1 MPPESKRD
9 AILRHIDEMAGVS
22 LNHETATEAVDNAI
36 QALKQQSAALLKAPY
51 KVKKIT
57 FSCKKCDEDNTVEVG
72 LDKES
77 LAKTMAYTGKVI
89 DEIGRFVEFAKGN
102 PDSRPQIEVTNIL
115 ASLKDDQVAQVMRW
129 IEENEQGLIE
139 IEGPKS
145 LQ

>member
-1 MPPESKRD
+1 MAETKRE

-22 LNHETATEAVDNAI
+22 LNHESATQAVDNAI

-51 KVKKIT
+51 KMKKIT
-57 FSCKKCDEDNTVEVG
+57 VPCVCGKETTVEVG

-115 ASLKDDQVAQVMRW
+115 ACLTDEQVATVMRW
-129 IEENEQGLIE
+129 VDENEKRTLE
-139 IEGPKS
+139 IAGPET

>member
-22 LNHETATEAVDNAI
+22 LNHETATQAVDNAI

-51 KVKKIT
+51 KQKKV
-57 FSCKKCDEDNTVEVG
+57 SVNCKGCGQQTTVEVG

-115 ASLKDDQVAQVMRW
+115 ASLKDDQVATVMRW
-129 IEENEQGLIE
+129 IEENDKQLVE
-139 IEGPKS
+139 IPGPET